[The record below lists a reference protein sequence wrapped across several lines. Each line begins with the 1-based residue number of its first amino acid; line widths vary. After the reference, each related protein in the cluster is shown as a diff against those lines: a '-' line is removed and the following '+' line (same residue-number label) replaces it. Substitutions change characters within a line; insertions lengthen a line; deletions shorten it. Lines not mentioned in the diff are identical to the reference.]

1 MMIIDIVKVFL
12 PAVGAFILGILIT
25 PLLTNFLYSHKMW
38 KKKSGKIALDG
49 TEAVIFNELHKEK
62 EVNTPRM
69 GGIIIWFSSATVIIG
84 IWIISKI
91 FPGDIIGKLDF
102 LSRSQTWLPLGT
114 LILGAL
120 AGLVDDYWEIKG
132 SEENNEEKTPS
143 FAPKTELR
151 RGNGGLSLKKR
162 LAIVSIISLACAF
175 WFYFKLDVVSIG
187 LPFGFV
193 ELYLGPLFILLFLA
207 TTLFIYAGGVIDGLD
222 GLAGGVFTTMFA
234 AYGGIAFYQQQI
246 DLAAF
251 CAAVAGGLL
260 AFLWFNI
267 PPARFYMSETGTMGL
282 TITLTVVAF
291 MTDRLGE
298 GYGLLVLPVIAL
310 PLGITVIS
318 DLIQVFS
325 KKFRGKKVFLVAPLH
340 HHFEAIGWPAYKV
353 TMRYWIF
360 SLVCAILGITL
371 ALIG

>member
-1 MMIIDIVKVFL
+1 MVIIDIVKVFL
-12 PAVGAFILGILIT
+12 PAVGAFILGVLAT

-49 TEAVIFNELHKEK
+49 EEAVIFNGLHKEK

-69 GGIIIWFSSATVIIG
+69 GGVIVWFSSATIIIG

-91 FPGDIIGKLDF
+91 LPGDITIKLDF
-102 LSRSQTWLPLGT
+102 LSRSQTWLPLAT
-114 LILGAL
+114 LLLGAWV
-120 AGLVDDYWEIKG
+120 GLIDDYLEIKG
-132 SEENNEEKTPS
+132 SKKEDYK
-143 FAPKTELR
+143 
-151 RGNGGLSLKKR
+151 NGGLSLKKR
-162 LAIVSIISLACAF
+162 LIIVAVIALACAW
-175 WFYFKLDVVSIG
+175 WFYVKLDVTGIG
-187 LPFGFV
+187 LPFKLFGG
-193 ELYLGPLFILLFLA
+193 ELYLGPFFIILFLFTA
-207 TTLFIYAGGVIDGLD
+207 LFIYAGGVIDGLD

-251 CAAVAGGLL
+251 CAALAGGLL

-291 MTDRLGE
+291 MTDRLGD
-298 GYGLLVLPVIAL
+298 GYGFLVLPIIAL
-310 PLGITVIS
+310 PLVITVFS
-318 DLIQVFS
+318 NLIQIFS

-353 TMRYWIF
+353 TMRYWVF
-360 SLVCAILGITL
+360 SLVCAIAGITL
-371 ALIG
+371 VPIG

>member
-1 MMIIDIVKVFL
+1 MIIDIVKVFL
-12 PAVGAFILGILIT
+12 PSVGAFTLGILMT
-25 PLLTNFLYSHKMW
+25 PILTNFLYSHQMW
-38 KKKSGKIALDG
+38 KKRSGKTALDG

-62 EVNTPRM
+62 EINTPRM
-69 GGIIIWFSSATVIIG
+69 GGIIIWFSSALTMIG
-84 IWIISKI
+84 IWTLSMI
-91 FPGDIIGKLDF
+91 FPTETTIKLDF
-102 LSRSQTWLPLGT
+102 ISRSQTWLPLAT

-120 AGLVDDYWEIKG
+120 AGLVDDYLEIRG
-132 SEENNEEKTPS
+132 SEKEGYK
-143 FAPKTELR
+143 
-151 RGNGGLSLKKR
+151 NGGLSLKKR
-162 LAIVSIISLACAF
+162 LVIVSIIALACAW
-175 WFYFKLDVVSIG
+175 WFYAKLGVTGIG
-187 LPFGFV
+187 LPFGLGEF
-193 ELYLGPLFILLFLA
+193 YLGPIFILLFLA

-222 GLAGGVFTTMFA
+222 GLAGGVFATMFG

-251 CAAVAGGLL
+251 CATVAGGIL

-298 GYGLLVLPVIAL
+298 GYGFLVLPIIAL
-310 PLGITVIS
+310 PLVVTVLSNI
-318 DLIQVFS
+318 IQVFS
-325 KKFRGKKVFLVAPLH
+325 KKFRGKKFFLVAPLH

-353 TMRYWIF
+353 TMRYWII
-360 SLVCAILGITL
+360 SLVCAILGIAL